1 MNGANMKISKI
12 VTFQQAVVYNA
23 HIIEAES

>member
-1 MNGANMKISKI
+1 MNGANMKISKS
-12 VTFQQAVVYNA
+12 VTFQQTVVYKA